1 MLLLSVC
8 LEWHCYWSYH
18 PFSRGNSRNRSHLS
32 LSHSFLP
39 HGYYP
44 YSRNLLCC
52 THSLQ
57 LNNPVLSCSSLLPI
71 ITFVVSEDWV
81 KIMYGKMWIVISSL
95 HFTHLEPYTQLY
107 FAHLCMKLLYY
118 LLFFIIIIGKSMT
131 KCHDSN

>member
-8 LEWHCYWSYH
+8 LEWHCYWSCH
-18 PFSRGNSRNRSHLS
+18 PSSRGNSRNRSHLS

-71 ITFVVSEDWV
+71 ITFVVSEDRV

-95 HFTHLEPYTQLY
+95 HFTHLY
-107 FAHLCMKLLYY
+107 MKILYY
-118 LLFFIIIIGKSMT
+118 LLFFIIIIGKLILRTSISDI
-131 KCHDSN
+131 HSHFFPF

>member
-8 LEWHCYWSYH
+8 LEWHCYWSCH

-57 LNNPVLSCSSLLPI
+57 LNNPVLSCSSLLQI
-71 ITFVVSEDWV
+71 ITFVVSEDRV
-81 KIMYGKMWIVISSL
+81 KIMYGKMWIVPMCTFISL
-95 HFTHLEPYTQLY
+95 PVLFHIRFCLCLFQAKTHLNLK
-107 FAHLCMKLLYY
+107 LC
-118 LLFFIIIIGKSMT
+118 IIIGS
-131 KCHDSN
+131 SPLLA